1 MHRTVLLA
9 GLLAAAVMTQSAAP
23 APTNP
28 DSTKPAAMD
37 LPAGDYTLDPAHASL
52 IFRVNHLGFS
62 HFTSQFRKFDAALTL
77 DPAHPE
83 RAHVTATIDPRSIE
97 IVDPTL
103 AVQIQGPQWFDSAKF
118 PQITFRSSKVER
130 TAPNAARI
138 TGELSLHGVT
148 VPVAWEVTFNGGYAS
163 NPYDPKGSRI
173 GFSAHGSLKRSAF
186 GMGFGI
192 PAPGT
197 TMGVSDD
204 VDFTIEAEFTRPV
217 AKAAPAKT
225 Q

>member
-1 MHRTVLLA
+1 MHRAVLVA
-9 GLLAAAVMTQSAAP
+9 GLLAAAVITQSAAP
-23 APTNP
+23 RNP
-28 DSTKPAAMD
+28 DSIKPAATD
-37 LPAGDYTLDPAHASL
+37 LPAGDYTLDPAHATL
-52 IFRVNHLGFS
+52 IFRVNHMGFS
-62 HFTSQFRKFDAALTL
+62 HFTSQFRKFDATLTL
-77 DPAHPE
+77 DPKHPE
-83 RAHVTATIDPRSIE
+83 QARVTATIDPRSIE

-118 PQITFRSSKVER
+118 PQITFRSSKVELISSN
-130 TAPNAARI
+130 TARV
-138 TGELSLHGVT
+138 TGDLSLHGLT
-148 VPVAWEVTFNGGYAS
+148 VPVSWDATFNGGYPS

-186 GMGFGI
+186 GIAFGI

-217 AKAAPAKT
+217 AKAAPAKVP
-225 Q
+225 